1 MLLDVLE
8 CLSRKFIELF
18 LNILL
23 ETLVDSDL
31 MSDFLLLGQ
40 NLSQL
45 YLVLLQLDLL
55 IDLENVR
62 FLESLT

>member
-62 FLESLT
+62 VLKSLT

>member
-62 FLESLT
+62 VLESLT

>member
-1 MLLDVLE
+1 VLLDVLE

-31 MSDFLLLGQ
+31 MSDFLLLCQ

-62 FLESLT
+62 VLESLT